1 MAERLEI
8 RGGVNQEQAAAI
20 AAIVARIEADELAA
34 ASVRPRRIHQSQWVQ
49 ASRPYEHQAPV
60 PPDEYGKEP
69 ENVLT
74 DQALQS

>member
-34 ASVRPRRIHQSQWVQ
+34 AAVRPRRIHQSQWVQ
-49 ASRPYEHQAPV
+49 ASRPFEHLAPV
-60 PPDEYGKEP
+60 PPDEYRNTP
-69 ENVLT
+69 ESPLPDT
-74 DQALQS
+74 SGS